1 MPTFDGDNLVMTLDA
16 TATQD
21 VEDDWYKPW
30 KQWLLES
37 PRNRG
42 YPQLFLSEAG
52 GSVNA
57 TLKQGAYIRVN
68 NSFGWRIRPPEQDVE
83 IVYTGNLVRTNDSL
97 PIFIPTIG
105 NFSTQV
111 FNIQPITTQFAVDT
125 GSGLSGPQDA
135 KLTNMNSAIEDNL
148 KVVEGSASH
157 AMMMRSIWAV
167 ICGKAHDADTG
178 GPITEATTR
187 IAYVGMDG
195 TKERVIF
202 DVVNLFGT
210 RTGNTLDMS
219 P

>member
-135 KLTNMNSAIEDNL
+135 KLTSTYNRLHNIEGNRHFDEMFR
-148 KVVEGSASH
+148 VQ
-157 AMMMRSIWAV
+157 WAV
-167 ICGKAHDADTG
+167 NCGMAMDADTD
-178 GPITEATTR
+178 GPINQNTTR
-187 IAYVGMDG
+187 IAYMSMDG
-195 TKERVIF
+195 TKKRIIF
-202 DVVNLFGT
+202 DVVDFFGT
-210 RTGNTLDMS
+210 RAGVTMDMS
-219 P
+219 

>member
-16 TATQD
+16 TPTQD

-52 GSVNA
+52 ASA
-57 TLKQGAYIRVN
+57 TATTKQGAYIRIN

-83 IVYTGNLVRTNDSL
+83 INYTGNLVRTNDSL

-105 NFSTQV
+105 NFSTHC
-111 FNIQPITTQFAVDT
+111 FNTQPITTQFAVDT
-125 GSGLSGPQDA
+125 GSGLSVGQDA
-135 KLTNMNSAIEDNL
+135 KLTNVDSAINANL
-148 KVVEGSASH
+148 KNIEGTDSH
-157 AMMMRSIWAV
+157 AMVMRVIRAALCGIAKDAV
-167 ICGKAHDADTG
+167 TD
-178 GPITEATTR
+178 GPITENTTR
-187 IAYVGMDG
+187 IAYMSADG
-195 TKERVIF
+195 NKPRLIF
-202 DVVNLFGT
+202 DVVNLYGT
-210 RTGNTLDMS
+210 RTGATLDMS